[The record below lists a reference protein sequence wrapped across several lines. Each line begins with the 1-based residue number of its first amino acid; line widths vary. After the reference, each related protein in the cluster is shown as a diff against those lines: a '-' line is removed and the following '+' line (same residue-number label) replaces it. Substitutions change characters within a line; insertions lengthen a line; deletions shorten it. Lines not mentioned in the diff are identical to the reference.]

1 MISMALMLGVQH
13 GYDLDHLATIDSA
26 TRVVCENN
34 RLSRMTGFLFSL
46 GHGLVII
53 SLSLLIGSGM
63 MQLHIPVWL
72 DYLGS
77 WISILFLFLFGILTL
92 WNVLKKP
99 ASPTMP
105 VSIRKYFSSKIAHH
119 QFHPFSIILMG
130 ALFAFSFDTFSQ
142 VGLFSIA
149 ASAMSGWLFAG
160 ILGVFFMGGMMA
172 TDGLNGLLVATLIQ
186 RADNTA
192 FVISRLLGFVIAI
205 FSLSIGIIGLIK
217 MC

>member
-1 MISMALMLGVQH
+1 MSNSQLAMISMALMLGVQH

-119 QFHPFSIILMG
+119 QFHPFSII
-130 ALFAFSFDTFSQ
+130 
-142 VGLFSIA
+142 
-149 ASAMSGWLFAG
+149 
-160 ILGVFFMGGMMA
+160 FMGGMMA